1 MTYASLSIAALTLAM
16 TACQNGGKASENEAT
31 ITVSGQNLSEG
42 DTLVLATASMDL
54 LPLDTAVVA
63 DGQGTIRCEA
73 NEHGTLAVVLTIK
86 NGEPVA
92 GSTVLLTP
100 GMTMNMELPT
110 SPDQPAKTE
119 GSKDNELW
127 NEVQGKLAEYM
138 NEAKPYIIAMNT
150 NTGDVEEAKA
160 KIEQMGK
167 DMERLYA
174 SYIIDNAPSVFSD
187 IMLGQTF
194 QSFEDST
201 LTTIMEALSKF
212 EADSM
217 PNYIAVKEVIDSRV
231 VVNEGQQFIDFTLP
245 TMDGGS
251 LHLAEVVKANKLTL
265 VDFWASWCGPCR
277 NEMPF
282 VAKAYDKFKGK
293 GFTVV
298 GVSLDNNGEDWKA
311 AVEQLGMKWPQVSE
325 INGWDGTASHSY
337 GVDAIPASFLINSD
351 GVIVAKGLRGE
362 ELLTRV
368 SELLK

>member
-1 MTYASLSIAALTLAM
+1 MKHTTLSIAILSLALA
-16 TACQNGGKASENEAT
+16 ACQNNGKSTENEAT

-54 LPLDTAVVA
+54 LPLDTAIVTNGEGV
-63 DGQGTIRCEA
+63 IRSEA
-73 NEHGTLAVVLTIK
+73 NEHGTLAVVLSMK

-92 GSTVLLTP
+92 GSTVLLIP
-100 GMTMNMELPT
+100 GMTMSLELPT
-110 SPDQPAKTE
+110 SPDQPAKAQ
-119 GSKDNELW
+119 GNKDNELW

-138 NEAKPYIIAMNT
+138 NAARPYIIAMNT

-160 KIEQMGK
+160 KMEQMGK
-167 DMERLYA
+167 DMEKLYA
-174 SYIIDNAPSVFSD
+174 SYIIDNAPSIFSD

-201 LTTIMEALSKF
+201 LTEIMSALSKF

-217 PNYIAVKEVIDSRV
+217 PNYISVKEVIANRV
-231 VVNEGQQFIDFTLP
+231 VINEGQQFIDFTLP
-245 TMDGGS
+245 TIDGGS
-251 LHLAEVVKANKLTL
+251 LHLADVVKANKLTL

-282 VAKAYDKFKGK
+282 VAKAYDTYKSK

-298 GVSLDNNGEDWKA
+298 GVSLDGDGEDWKA
-311 AVEQLGMKWPQVSE
+311 AVEQLGMKWPQVGE
-325 INGWDGTASHSY
+325 ISGWDGTASRSY
-337 GVDAIPASFLINSD
+337 GVDAIPASFLINSE

-362 ELLTRV
+362 ELITKV